1 MHMFNLYTSDEDITD
16 IFDLLDSNQD
26 SYIDQDERLPANFT
40 VVDFNEN
47 EVVSYKELQYYLD
60 RVITDQEREVF
71 ENEVLQIIVNNFD
84 YMSADPKIQ

>member
-1 MHMFNLYTSDEDITD
+1 MHMFNLYASAEDITD
-16 IFDLLDSNQD
+16 IFNLLDTNQD
-26 SYIDQDERLPANFT
+26 NYLDQDERLPTNFT

-60 RVITDQEREVF
+60 RVITDEEREVF
-71 ENEVLQIIVNNFD
+71 ENEVLQIIVNKFD